1 MYIYGNLFNLGFNVG
16 RKIYHLVLAWF
27 CLNPI
32 LSIFADCSID
42 SKWFRRRRPDLSAE
56 ILHSSQCLH
65 CMIKILFS
73 EKTMSWPYV
82 CCPLTQG
89 WSVRYI
95 AQCSLFSYLNL
106 LVLRPRCC
114 AKHGLQNINLL
125 CKLCKLWVQK
135 LKEKC
140 YVMLLINYELK

>member
-1 MYIYGNLFNLGFNVG
+1 
-16 RKIYHLVLAWF
+16 
-27 CLNPI
+27 
-32 LSIFADCSID
+32 
-42 SKWFRRRRPDLSAE
+42 
-56 ILHSSQCLH
+56 
-65 CMIKILFS
+65 MIKILFS

-140 YVMLLINYELK
+140 YVMLLINYELKYGSCGLLVVRMRYKFPLKESLNTKMLKGVNFDSTISHKQLYTLCKYFNNFSRFTLK